1 MRLLPRILALLLCVL
16 APCSIAAAASPPGTL
31 AQLAGTGGCVSM
43 QAALGCTP
51 ARGLDDARAVA
62 VSPDGRSLYAAA
74 ATPASVTSFS
84 VAPSNGLLAQLN
96 LGAGCLASVAQDG
109 CGAARALEG
118 ASAIAVSPDNLHVYV
133 ASATA
138 GAVASFARQ
147 PNGSLAQLNG
157 IAGCIVGTATTG
169 CETGP
174 PLAGA
179 DAITVS
185 PDGRFVYVGA
195 GTADAIIAFSRNAA
209 TGRLTP
215 LAGAAGCLR
224 ANSANC
230 TPVTG
235 IDGPSAIA
243 ISPDGTSL
251 YVSSATA
258 GTITAFLRDVNTG
271 VLTQLGPGLGCLS
284 DEALADCTPIGGLAR
299 ASSIAITPDGL
310 TVVAVG
316 TDDDAVI
323 SLRRDPATSALT
335 RVSCISAS
343 AATAGCTVAPL
354 IRGPRAVIIRPGG
367 FVAWVASS
375 RGDSIVTLQLDI
387 ATGVLTPTAGTAG
400 CLRRMASQDCREAR
414 ALDDPRGLATSADG
428 SRLYAAS
435 ALSDGVAVLGPQVA
449 PNCLPVRAKTVAN
462 KARSVV
468 LACSDPNGDPV
479 TLRILRR
486 PRHGRVGGLVKAT
499 GSILYTPAPGYAGS
513 DSFTYAATDG
523 LDTSA
528 LGTAVIA
535 VTLPP
540 KAPRFR
546 IRTARTHL
554 LRGGHIHVLVECP
567 AIAIGRCRVA
577 VHLLVNGRSA
587 GYGFSRLRTRSTGR
601 VVTRAKGVTGRTRA
615 QVVVTVR
622 DKSRRATVVKR
633 TILILP

>member
-1 MRLLPRILALLLCVL
+1 MRLRDGILALLFCVL
-16 APCSIAAAASPPGTL
+16 APCASAAAASPPGTL
-31 AQLAGTGGCVSM
+31 AQLAGAGGCVSM
-43 QAALGCTP
+43 QTALGCTP

-62 VSPDGRSLYAAA
+62 LSPDGRSLYVAA

-84 VAPSNGLLAQLN
+84 VAPGNGLLAQLN
-96 LGAGCLASVAQDG
+96 LSAGCLASIAQDG
-109 CGAARALEG
+109 CGDARALAG

-133 ASATA
+133 AAATA

-147 PNGSLAQLNG
+147 PNGSLVQLIG
-157 IAGCIVGTATTG
+157 IAGCIVGTATPG
-169 CETGP
+169 CDSGP
-174 PLAGA
+174 ALGGA
-179 DAITVS
+179 DAIAIS

-195 GTADAIIAFSRNAA
+195 GTADALLVFSRDAA

-224 ANSANC
+224 ANRTNC

-243 ISPDGTSL
+243 ITPDGTSL

-258 GTITAFLRDVNTG
+258 GTITAFQRDVNTG
-271 VLTQLGPGLGCLS
+271 TLTQLGPGLGCLS
-284 DEALADCTPIGGLAR
+284 DVPLADCTPIGGLAR

-316 TDDDAVI
+316 TDDDAVL
-323 SLRRDPATSALT
+323 SLRRDPPTGALT
-335 RVSCISAS
+335 RVSCVAAT
-343 AATAGCTVAPL
+343 AATAGCTVSPL
-354 IRGPRAVIIRPGG
+354 IQGPRAVTIRPGG

-387 ATGVLTPTAGTAG
+387 ATGTLTPTTGTAA
-400 CLRRMASQDCREAR
+400 CLRRLASLDCRAAR
-414 ALDDPRGLATSADG
+414 ALDDPRGLVTSADG
-428 SRLYAAS
+428 SRVYAVS
-435 ALSDGVAVLGPQVA
+435 ALSDGVAVLGPQLA
-449 PNCLPVRAKTVAN
+449 PNCLAVRAKTVAN
-462 KARSVV
+462 NPRSVV
-468 LACSDPNGDPV
+468 LACSDPNGDRV
-479 TLRILRR
+479 TLTIQRQ
-486 PRHGRVGGLVKAT
+486 PRHGRIGGLVKAT

-513 DSFTYAATDG
+513 DSFTYTATDG

-535 VTLPP
+535 VTVPP
-540 KAPRFR
+540 KAPVVR
-546 IRTARTHL
+546 IRTGRTHL
-554 LRGGHIHVLVECP
+554 LRGGRIHVLVECP
-567 AIAIGRCRVA
+567 AIAIGPCRVA
-577 VHLLVNGRSA
+577 VHLLVKGRTA

-601 VVTRAKGVTGRTRA
+601 VVTRANGVTGRTRA

-622 DKSRRATVVKR
+622 DKSRRATIVKR